1 MPYERPISP
10 VKMGLFFGG
19 AQKATRVNEPVFRP
33 AAPSPAIARPTMRAT
48 DEGATPQIRLPISK
62 RKRASK
68 KVVFRLKKP

>member
-1 MPYERPISP
+1 
-10 VKMGLFFGG
+10 
-19 AQKATRVNEPVFRP
+19 
-33 AAPSPAIARPTMRAT
+33 MRAT